1 MNELLESERA
11 DTRLLCLSLEA
22 LDRYLRYDMN
32 VTMPGDEKIR
42 DYFCS
47 LKGDDNLQSLSNHA
61 NY

>member
-1 MNELLESERA
+1 
-11 DTRLLCLSLEA
+11 
-22 LDRYLRYDMN
+22 MN